1 MVGAVRKYN
10 HRVLAVPGNCDY
22 PEVDAYL
29 RDEGINLHR
38 RSVVVEGVTFVGLG
52 GSLPCPART
61 PNEYSEKDFEVL
73 LAEAAFSVRREN
85 PLVLVTHQP
94 PRETMADRLVNG
106 LHVGSESVRVFISKM
121 QPVLCLTGHVH
132 EGRSID
138 CIGRTRGVN
147 PGPLWAGSYAY
158 AHVGRNAAEI
168 EIRP

>member
-1 MVGAVRKYN
+1 M
-10 HRVLAVPGNCDY
+10 
-22 PEVDAYL
+22 
-29 RDEGINLHR
+29 
-38 RSVVVEGVTFVGLG
+38 
-52 GSLPCPART
+52 
-61 PNEYSEKDFEVL
+61 L